1 MDIGANGENGVI
13 APAVDVSVA
22 DSSAEAEVMAANNG
36 SVETEQSFLEDDT
49 EESPA
54 APKEGAEKSESEK
67 RGEELNDN
75 EDVLSSQDEGAT
87 SQEEDEDDEEVIV
100 NSVDA
105 TECPKVGGV
114 TVVVPRILK
123 AEDSKGED
131 KENVAVV
138 ADPDGGE
145 SEDDGQN
152 EGEEGQ
158 EDEEEEDEEEEDDE
172 DEDDPMVAGALAA
185 KANGS
190 VNEWVDH
197 LDEIDP
203 CHRLRSLC
211 KKGDIEGLTQLLWVF
226 RLKGILSCYE
236 E

>member
-1 MDIGANGENGVI
+1 MDLGANGENG
-13 APAVDVSVA
+13 VSVA

-54 APKEGAEKSESEK
+54 SPKEGAEKSESEE

-75 EDVLSSQDEGAT
+75 EGVLSSQDEGAT

-100 NSVDA
+100 NPATVVDA
-105 TECPKVGGV
+105 TECPKVGGA

-123 AEDSKGED
+123 AEDSRGED

-138 ADPDGGE
+138 AEPDGGGE
-145 SEDDGQN
+145 DEDDDQN
-152 EGEEGQ
+152 EGEDGQ
-158 EDEEEEDEEEEDDE
+158 EDEEDEDEEEEEDE

-211 KKGDIEGLTQLLWVF
+211 KKGDIEGLTELLWV
-226 RLKGILSCYE
+226 
-236 E
+236 

>member
-1 MDIGANGENGVI
+1 MDLGANGENSVI

-54 APKEGAEKSESEK
+54 EPKEGTEKSESEK
-67 RGEELNDN
+67 RGEELNDDN
-75 EDVLSSQDEGAT
+75 ENVLSSQDEGAT

-100 NSVDA
+100 NRGANTLTAVDS
-105 TECPKVGGV
+105 TECPKV
-114 TVVVPRILK
+114 TVVRPRILK

-138 ADPDGGE
+138 TDPDGGE
-145 SEDDGQN
+145 DEDDEQN
-152 EGEEGQ
+152 VGEEGQ
-158 EDEEEEDEEEEDDE
+158 EDEEEEEEEEEDEEGEEDE

-211 KKGDIEGLTQLLWVF
+211 KKGDIEGLTELLWV
-226 RLKGILSCYE
+226 
-236 E
+236 